1 MPSTLSGFKA
11 SATFNGNYHDVQ
23 GNQDNRHSR
32 TIGTINST
40 FTTMGGNQIDSRSY
54 TIHIHTGPSRTSLP
68 HLIQSASDASNLVG
82 RSDGFPVQIQSHHQ
96 QAMVA
101 SDSAFALIISI
112 VQLLRV
118 NYTGPPDSD
127 GTFLGIERALKL
139 LYDTISATRVALQLF
154 EFTPLGRNF
163 STTIKLIVLDCC
175 ENLRKMLDKLG
186 NHRNGLNY
194 STLWSSILWRGHEFD
209 ELYAINNKLSETQ
222 IELKMF
228 LAAINSYVH

>member
-1 MPSTLSGFKA
+1 MPSTLSGLSA

-23 GNQDNRHSR
+23 GSQDNRHSR

-40 FTTMGGNQIDSRSY
+40 FTTIGGDQIDSRSY
-54 TIHIHTGPSRTSLP
+54 TIHIHTSPSRTSLP
-68 HLIQSASDASNLVG
+68 HLIQSVANASNLAG
-82 RSDGFPVQIQSHHQ
+82 ASDGLPVQIQSHHQ

-118 NYTGPPDSD
+118 NHTDPSDSD
-127 GTFLGIERALKL
+127 GTFRDIERALKL

-163 STTIKLIVLDCC
+163 STTIKLTVLDCC
-175 ENLRKMLDKLG
+175 ENLRKMLDQLE
-186 NHRNGLNY
+186 NYRNGLNY
-194 STLWSSILWRGHEFD
+194 TTLWSSILWSGHEFD

-222 IELKMF
+222 VELKKF